1 MLGNLYQEFFLRKK
15 KKKQLL
21 TGTLIR
27 GGSGGGSEGGGS
39 GAAEGKFGK
48 IYALVE
54 RSLNPPIEAG
64 KITIVEGE

>member
-1 MLGNLYQEFFLRKK
+1 MLGNLYQEFFLRGKI
-15 KKKQLL
+15 KKQLL